1 MLGGLPDAP
10 EAAGLIRGEATLSL
24 IEDEVVGRRSVSGE
38 TGEVRS
44 AVQTG
49 AVVRSSGH
57 RRSEQYAPCPWPTAC

>member
-10 EAAGLIRGEATLSL
+10 EAAGLIRGEPTLSL
-24 IEDEVVGRRSVSGE
+24 IEDEVVGRRSVRGE

-49 AVVRSSGH
+49 AVVRSSAH
-57 RRSEQYAPCPWPTAC
+57 RRREQYAPCPWPTAC